1 MDGSISVILVK
12 ERDDN
17 ISDIFIKEIGGS
29 LSVLFIQIVNKSP
42 QGSIADR
49 LLHSSSCLCCDHQMK
64 CLLSD
69 FSVEFCV
76 VMACI
81 CSSDIYVQLEALN
94 L

>member
-42 QGSIADR
+42 QGSIEDR
-49 LLHSSSCLCCDHQMK
+49 LLHSS
-64 CLLSD
+64 
-69 FSVEFCV
+69 
-76 VMACI
+76 
-81 CSSDIYVQLEALN
+81 
-94 L
+94 